1 MSRSV
6 RAAPLAAAAVL
17 LCAGGG
23 PAAAQLPPSSYNP
36 QRDNLVLQGVGPVDA
51 QLAAR
56 LTRYASAREATFL
69 DWLPDG
75 SMLVSTRFADVAE
88 VHRVSAPLGMRE
100 QLTYYAE
107 PVTTAAAPPS
117 GTPGFAFLKDDD
129 GDENAQV
136 YYYRF
141 GEHDARAL
149 TQGKARHGGLV
160 WSRDGRELAF
170 FGNERNGD
178 TDDIYVVDAAA
189 GTAPHLVA
197 AGQQGAWSPLD
208 WSLDGQKLL
217 LRQSLSATESELY
230 LADVTSGVVAPID
243 SSGGKVIGG
252 STDSRGRKIAIRSAR
267 FAPDGRGIYLVSD
280 ATGEFAELRYL
291 DLGTH
296 QSRDVTASIPW
307 DVDEFDVTADGR
319 FLAYVVDE
327 DGRSRLTVLD
337 NLRKLE
343 LSPPGL
349 PEGVISTLR
358 FDRGGHRLAI
368 SAESPQS
375 PRDVYVFDV
384 EHDTLT
390 QWTRSE
396 PGPVDPAKFVTPER
410 IQYATWDR
418 ASNGRRTISAY
429 VYRPRSLGSHP
440 VLIDFHG
447 GPAAQYRPT
456 FDPFIQF
463 VVNELGYAVVAPN
476 IRGSSGYGKTFLG
489 LDNGML
495 REDAVKDVGSLL
507 VWIGLQP
514 DLDHE
519 HVVVMG
525 SAYGGYLALASLA
538 DYNDRLRGGI
548 DIGGITDFIA
558 LLEHAPADRREFL
571 RAEYGDERNPAVREF
586 LRHISPLAK
595 SQWIRRPLLVVQGL
609 NDARVPAA
617 ESAQLVASLRARGD
631 DVWYL
636 AAKDEGDGFGKKANR
651 DAYERIVATFLER
664 LKH

>member
-6 RAAPLAAAAVL
+6 RAVPLAAAAAL
-17 LCAGGG
+17 LCAGAGRVV
-23 PAAAQLPPSSYNP
+23 AQLPPPALYP

-56 LTRYASAREATFL
+56 LARYASSREATFL

-75 SMLVSTRFADVAE
+75 SMLISTRFADVVQ

-100 QLTYYAE
+100 QLTYYPE
-107 PVTTAAAPPS
+107 PVTVAAAAAT
-117 GTPGFAFLKDDD
+117 GTAGFAFLKDDD

-136 YYYRF
+136 YCYRF
-141 GEHDARAL
+141 ADRDARAL
-149 TQGKARHGGLV
+149 THGKARHGGLV
-160 WSRDGRELAF
+160 WSRDGRQLAF

-178 TDDIYVVDAAA
+178 ADDIYVVDVTA
-189 GTAPHLVA
+189 GTVPRLVA
-197 AGQQGAWSPLD
+197 AGQQGSWSPLD
-208 WSLDGQKLL
+208 WSLDGQRLL
-217 LRQSLSATESELY
+217 LRQSLSAAESHLY
-230 LADVTSGVVAPID
+230 LAGVTSGSVAQID
-243 SSGGKVIGG
+243 LSGGKT
-252 STDSRGRKIAIRSAR
+252 SAAKIAVRAAR
-267 FAPDGRGIYLVSD
+267 FAPDGRGIYLISD
-280 ATGEFAELRYL
+280 ANGEFAELRYL
-291 DLGTH
+291 DLLTH
-296 QSRDVTASIPW
+296 ETRDLTASIPW
-307 DVDEFDVTADGR
+307 DIDEFDVSADGR
-319 FLAYVVDE
+319 YLAYVANE

-358 FDRGGHRLAI
+358 FDRAGHRLAI

-384 EHDTLT
+384 EHDTLER
-390 QWTRSE
+390 WTRSE
-396 PGPVDPAKFVTPER
+396 PGPIDPAGFVTPQR
-410 IQYATWDR
+410 VQYPTWDH
-418 ASNGRRTISAY
+418 AVSGHRTISAY
-429 VYRPRSLGSHP
+429 VYRPRSPGSHP

-476 IRGSSGYGKTFLG
+476 IRGSSGYGKSFLG

-514 DLDHE
+514 DLDHA

-525 SAYGGYLALASLA
+525 TAYGGYLALASLA

-558 LLEHAPADRREFL
+558 LLEHAPADQREFL
-571 RAEYGDERNPAVREF
+571 RAEYGDERDPAVREF
-586 LRHISPLAK
+586 LRHISPLSK

-651 DAYERIVATFLER
+651 DAYERIVATFLAR
-664 LKH
+664 LK

>member
-6 RAAPLAAAAVL
+6 RAVQLAAAAAL
-17 LCAGGG
+17 LCAGAA
-23 PAAAQLPPSSYNP
+23 PAAAQLAPSPFYP
-36 QRDNLVLQGVGPVDA
+36 QRDSLVLQGVGPVDA

-56 LTRYASAREATFL
+56 LARYTSAREATFL

-75 SMLVSTRFADVAE
+75 SMLISTRFADVSQ

-100 QLTYYAE
+100 QLTYYPE
-107 PVTTAAAPPS
+107 PVTVAAAPAT
-117 GTPGFAFLKDDD
+117 GTAGFAFLNDDD

-141 GEHDARAL
+141 ADREARAL
-149 TQGKARHGGLV
+149 TRGKARHGGLV
-160 WSRDGRELAF
+160 WSRDGRQLAF
-170 FGNERNGD
+170 FGNERNGA
-178 TDDIYVVDAAA
+178 TDDIYAVDVAA
-189 GTAPHLVA
+189 GTVPRLVA

-217 LRQSLSATESELY
+217 LQQSVSTAESHLY
-230 LADVTSGVVAPID
+230 LADVTSGAVAPID
-243 SSGGKVIGG
+243 LSGAKSSP
-252 STDSRGRKIAIRSAR
+252 DKIAVRAAR
-267 FAPDGRGIYLVSD
+267 FAPDGRGIYLISD
-280 ATGEFAELRYL
+280 ASGEFAELRYL
-291 DLGTH
+291 DLLTH
-296 QSRDVTASIPW
+296 ETRDVTASIPW
-307 DVDEFDVTADGR
+307 DIDQFDVTADGR
-319 FLAYVVDE
+319 YLAYVANE

-358 FDRGGHRLAI
+358 FDRAGHRLAI

-375 PRDVYVFDV
+375 PRDIYVFDV
-384 EHDTLT
+384 EHDSLER
-390 QWTRSE
+390 WTRSE
-396 PGPVDPAKFVTPER
+396 PGPIDPAGFVTPER
-410 IQYATWDR
+410 VQYPTWDHGVSGHR
-418 ASNGRRTISAY
+418 AISAY
-429 VYRPRSLGSHP
+429 VYRPRTPGSHP

-447 GPAAQYRPT
+447 GPAAQYRPS

-476 IRGSSGYGKTFLG
+476 IRGSSGYGKSFLR

-507 VWIGLQP
+507 VWVGLQP

-519 HVVVMG
+519 HIVVMG

-558 LLEHAPADRREFL
+558 LLENAPADRREFL
-571 RAEYGDERNPAVREF
+571 RAEYGDERDPAVREF
-586 LRHISPLAK
+586 LRHISPLSK

-651 DAYERIVATFLER
+651 DAYERIVATFLAR

>member
-1 MSRSV
+1 MSGSV
-6 RAAPLAAAAVL
+6 RAAPLAIAAAL
-17 LCAGGG
+17 ACAGAGS
-23 PAAAQLPPSSYNP
+23 ASAQLPPSPSYP
-36 QRDNLVLQGVGPVDA
+36 QHDNLVLQGVGALDA
-51 QLAAR
+51 QLTAR
-56 LTRYASAREATFL
+56 LARYTSAREATFL
-69 DWLPDG
+69 DWLSDG

-88 VHRVSAPLGMRE
+88 VHRVAGPLGMRE
-100 QLTYYAE
+100 QLTYYPE
-107 PVTTAAAPPS
+107 PVTVAAAPAA
-117 GTPGFAFLKDDD
+117 GTTGFAFLKDDD

-141 GEHDARAL
+141 AEHGARAL

-160 WSRDGRELAF
+160 WSRDGKALAF

-178 TDDIYVVDAAA
+178 TDDIYVVDVDA

-197 AGQQGAWSPLD
+197 AAQEGSWSPLD
-208 WSLDGQKLL
+208 WSLDGHQLL
-217 LRQSLSATESELY
+217 LRQSLSAAESHLY
-230 LADVTSGVVAPID
+230 VADVATGSVTPIETSDAKP
-243 SSGGKVIGG
+243 SGG
-252 STDSRGRKIAIRSAR
+252 KIAIRAAC

-291 DLGTH
+291 DLVTH
-296 QSRDVTASIPW
+296 QSREVTASIPW
-307 DVDEFDVTADGR
+307 DVDAFDVTADGR
-319 FLAYVVDE
+319 YLAYVVNE

-349 PEGVISTLR
+349 PEGVISTVR
-358 FDRGGHRLAI
+358 FDRGGHLLAV
-368 SAESPQS
+368 SAEGPQS
-375 PRDVYVFDV
+375 PRDVYVFDL
-384 EHDTLT
+384 EHDTLER
-390 QWTRSE
+390 WTRSE
-396 PGPVDPAKFVTPER
+396 AGPLDPAAFVAPER
-410 IQYATWDR
+410 VQYPTWDR
-418 ASNGRRTISAY
+418 ASSGRRTISAY
-429 VYRPRSLGSHP
+429 VYRPRAPGPHP

-495 REDAVKDVGSLL
+495 REDAVKDIGSLL
-507 VWIGLQP
+507 VWVGLQP
-514 DLDHE
+514 DLDRE

-525 SAYGGYLALASLA
+525 TAYGGYLALESLA

-558 LLEHAPADRREFL
+558 LLRDAPADRRELL
-571 RAEYGDERNPAVREF
+571 RAEYGDERDPEVREF
-586 LRHISPLAK
+586 LQRISPLSK

-617 ESAQLVASLRARGD
+617 ESTQLVASLRARGD

-636 AAKDEGDGFGKKANR
+636 AAKDEGDGFGKKVNR